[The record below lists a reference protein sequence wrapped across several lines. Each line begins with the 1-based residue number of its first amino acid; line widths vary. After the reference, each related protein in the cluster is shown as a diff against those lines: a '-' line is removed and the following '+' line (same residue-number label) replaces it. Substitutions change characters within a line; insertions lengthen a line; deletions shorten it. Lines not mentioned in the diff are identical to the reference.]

1 MEQPYKKEMF
11 FQIELKVDELTGK
24 NPFFLPLFSSLRV
37 TSCEFIR
44 TFGNDVNQDLCDI
57 IRSRQIT
64 RGPRT
69 LPCQERA
76 N

>member
-1 MEQPYKKEMF
+1 MEQPNTKEMF

-24 NPFFLPLFSSLRV
+24 KSVLSSSFSSLRV
-37 TSCEFIR
+37 TSCELIR